1 MEYSLTL
8 QGHPAQVIVSVAH
21 SAERSVWALSFS
33 CVSGKPETTQCQVCV
48 SRDLTPSVTLEM
60 LLEVAGIIVGT
71 MSVQSVSIGR
81 TAAIASIA
89 QATAVSDDRIPV
101 VEEEVEL

>member
-1 MEYSLTL
+1 
-8 QGHPAQVIVSVAH
+8 
-21 SAERSVWALSFS
+21 
-33 CVSGKPETTQCQVCV
+33 
-48 SRDLTPSVTLEM
+48 M

-71 MSVQSVSIGR
+71 MSVQSVSVGR
-81 TAAIASIA
+81 TAAIARLVRLLNLTFILYVFFSIA